1 MSPLTASAP
10 STLVV
15 TATASGAVPDLS
27 RDAHGR
33 LLLRRAPD
41 AEPLPVLPVRAFGL
55 SDPGGGLS
63 LVGPDGHEA
72 GWIPRL
78 DALAGPVRALLD
90 EELARREFAPRIEA
104 LEAVSTFG
112 TPSTWRVR
120 TDRGTADLVLK
131 AEEDIRR
138 LGDGALLVTDS
149 HGIGYRIADVRA
161 LDRRSRKLLE
171 RFL

>member
-1 MSPLTASAP
+1 MSPLNPSVAP
-10 STLVV
+10 
-15 TATASGAVPDLS
+15 AACAPDLS
-27 RDAHGR
+27 LDAHGR

-41 AEPLPVLPVRAFGL
+41 AEPLPVVPVRAFGL

-78 DALAGPVRALLD
+78 DALSGPVRTLLD
-90 EELARREFAPRIEA
+90 AELARRDFAPRIEA
-104 LEAVSTFG
+104 LESVSTFG

-120 TDRGTADLVLK
+120 TDRGTTDMVLK